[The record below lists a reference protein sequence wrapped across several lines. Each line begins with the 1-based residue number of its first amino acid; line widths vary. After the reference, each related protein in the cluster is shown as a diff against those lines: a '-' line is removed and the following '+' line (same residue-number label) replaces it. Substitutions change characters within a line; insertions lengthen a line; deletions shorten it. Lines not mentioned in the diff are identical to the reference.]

1 MFKTILMP
9 IDLKEESSW
18 QRALPAALLHAQ
30 SDGGSLTLVTVIPDF
45 GESIVGTYFPSNFSE
60 QARAKVEADLEAF
73 RAAHVPDTVPSKA
86 VVRAGSIYHEIIT
99 VADDIG
105 ADLIVLASHRPA
117 LSDYLL
123 GPNAAR
129 VVRHVGCS
137 VLVVRGTG
145 NG

>member
-1 MFKTILMP
+1 MFKTILLP
-9 IDLKEESSW
+9 IDLDEESSW
-18 QRALPAALLHAQ
+18 EKALPAALLHAQ

-45 GESIVGTYFPSNFSE
+45 GESMVGTYFPSNFSDT
-60 QARAKVEADLEAF
+60 ARTKVGAALEAF
-73 RAAHVPDTVPSKA
+73 RTTHVPANVKSKA

-99 VADDIG
+99 VAEEIG

-129 VVRHVGCS
+129 VVRHVRCS
-137 VLVVRGTG
+137 VLVVRG
-145 NG
+145 

>member
-9 IDLKEESSW
+9 VDLGEESSW
-18 QRALPAALLHAQ
+18 EKALPAALLHAQ
-30 SDGGSLTLVTVIPDF
+30 SDGGSLTLVTVVPDF
-45 GESIVGTYFPSNFSE
+45 GESIVGTYFPAGFADTAI
-60 QARAKVEADLEAF
+60 ARAEADLEAF
-73 RAAHVPDTVPSKA
+73 RAAHVPDTVPSK
-86 VVRAGSIYHEIIT
+86 VIVRAGSIYHEIIT
-99 VADDIG
+99 VAEEIG

-137 VLVVRGTG
+137 VLVVRG
-145 NG
+145 